1 MRHKYQ
7 ELEEHKFHI
16 HVARDRV
23 SRLHGH
29 DFLEVSF
36 IAGGTMVHEIDGRRE
51 VLSPGNYF
59 IVDYGIQHTYE
70 SASEEPLTVVNLLFY
85 PEFVERT
92 LAGSRSFEDV
102 VNSYLLRFSYKT
114 LRTSPTGRTFHDE
127 DGRIRQIVEELMEEY
142 RKKNHGYIEYI
153 RCLLV
158 QLLIVTMR
166 KVGRIQHD
174 RARSDVVMGIT
185 EYVREHYPEKI
196 RLSDL
201 AERYNYST
209 SFLSR
214 KFAAEVG
221 VGFSEY
227 LQRIRIEQSCRLL
240 EGTQLRVSEIA
251 ARVGYENVKFFN
263 QVFKQTVKLTPREF
277 RKTRQQTNL

>member
-1 MRHKYQ
+1 MPYKYSA
-7 ELEEHKFHI
+7 LGEHKFHI
-16 HVARDRV
+16 HVAPDRY
-23 SRLHGH
+23 SKLHGH

-36 IAGGTMVHEIDGRRE
+36 IAQGTMFHEIGGRRE
-51 VLSPGNYF
+51 LLGTGDYF

-70 SASEEPLTVVNLLFY
+70 SASDEPLTVVNLLFY

-127 DGRIRQIVEELMEEY
+127 DGRIRQIVEELQEEY

-158 QLLIVTMR
+158 QLLIHTMR
-166 KVGRIQHD
+166 KVGRIQHEQ
-174 RARSDVVMGIT
+174 ARSDAVTRIT
-185 EYVREHYPEKI
+185 EYVRDHYPEKI

-201 AERYNYST
+201 AEQNHYST

-214 KFAAEVG
+214 KFAREVG

-240 EGTQLRVSEIA
+240 EGTDLRVSEIA

-277 RKTRQQTNL
+277 RKTRQRPGL